1 MTKNQLLLKVRE
13 LIDYFHSC
21 GERVSFADIGELAQR
36 ILDASVHILN
46 TEGNMFDTGAHVREC
61 SLSEEKVVSSLLT
74 RFNKVDQTQVFRA
87 EKGECPFNAG
97 NCRFEHRLHVVNP
110 LFYGGKR
117 VGTLIYTKDTASYDE
132 LDIALA
138 ELIAML
144 AAQALYNDIIN
155 QEKKIWRQKTEIKQA
170 AQSLSYTENRAA
182 EAIIRAALSED
193 GAINVSKIAAQEN
206 ITRSVVAGAIRK
218 LESAGVIKVRS
229 LGMKGSYISVIN
241 PYALEGFER
250 EKI

>member
-1 MTKNQLLLKVRE
+1 MTKLQLLSKVRE
-13 LIDYFHSC
+13 LITYFHGC

-36 ILDASVHILN
+36 ILDASVHILSL
-46 TEGNMFDTGAHVREC
+46 EGSMFDTGAHVGGC
-61 SLSEEKVVSSLLT
+61 GLSDDRIVPSLLA
-74 RFNKVDQTQVFRA
+74 RLNQVNQTQVYSA
-87 EKGECPFNAG
+87 ENGECPFNAG
-97 NCRFEHRLHVVNP
+97 NCRFEHRLHVVSP

-144 AAQALYNDIIN
+144 AAQALYNDIMA
-155 QEKKIWRQKTEIKQA
+155 QEKKVWRQKAEIRQA
-170 AQSLSYTENRAA
+170 AQTLSYTEHRAA
-182 EAIIRAALSED
+182 EAVIRAALSED
-193 GAINVSKIAAQEN
+193 GAINVSKIASQEN

-218 LESAGVIKVRS
+218 LESAGVIRVRS

-241 PYALEGFER
+241 PYALEGFDGD
-250 EKI
+250 KI